1 MPGVRHARPVR
12 PTTSSPQSS
21 NHECLT
27 KEHFAPRL
35 RRKDA
40 SKYLLQV
47 WGVQISA
54 NTLAKKAVEGTGP
67 AFTKWARWPYYTLEE
82 LDRWANARLGR
93 PRRST
98 AEHAQNVAGA

>member
-1 MPGVRHARPVR
+1 MPGVYHARPVR
-12 PTTSSPQSS
+12 PARSRTPSS
-21 NHECLT
+21 NYERLT
-27 KEHFAPRL
+27 KEDFAPRL

-40 SKYLLQV
+40 SKYLLHI

-98 AEHAQNVAGA
+98 AEHAQDAAGA